1 MSVSEYF
8 QQQLSA
14 RDYVAD
20 EAQLAAVAR
29 LQRLHDELQV
39 FKGQRTGTLNRM
51 FKRPAVPK
59 GVWLHGGVG
68 RGKSFL
74 MDSFYSVVNVRR
86 KLRVHFHEFMRG
98 VHRELE
104 SVRGTSDPLDE
115 VARKVAIKYRL
126 LCFDEFHISD
136 IADAM
141 ILERLLRGLFK
152 HGVILV
158 ATSNYK
164 PDGLYPDGLHRDRV
178 LPAIGLLNEGLDVLS
193 VDAGIDYRR
202 RSLQQVQA
210 YIFPNDAEAGKR
222 LKKAFEALAEIPDE
236 DPVMKI
242 ENREIHALRRAGGVV
257 WFDFATLCGGPRS
270 QNDYLEIASQFHTV
284 ILSDIP
290 RMASSMASE
299 ARRFVWFIDVMYDQ
313 KAKVLM
319 SAACPAEELYT
330 SGAMAHEFQRTV
342 SRIVEIQS
350 KEYLEAPR
358 RVVMTS
364 LV

>member
-1 MSVSEYF
+1 
-8 QQQLSA
+8 
-14 RDYVAD
+14 
-20 EAQLAAVAR
+20 
-29 LQRLHDELQV
+29 
-39 FKGQRTGTLNRM
+39 
-51 FKRPAVPK
+51 
-59 GVWLHGGVG
+59 
-68 RGKSFL
+68 
-74 MDSFYSVVNVRR
+74 
-86 KLRVHFHEFMRG
+86 MRG

-104 SVRGTSDPLDE
+104 GLRGTSDPLDE
-115 VARKVAIKYRL
+115 VARKVAAKYRL

-193 VDAGIDYRR
+193 VDAGVDYRR
-202 RSLQQVQA
+202 RSLEQVEA
-210 YIFPNDAEAGKR
+210 YLCPNDARAQAS
-222 LKKAFEALAEIPDE
+222 LKKSFDALAEIADQ
-236 DPVMKI
+236 DPVLKI

-313 KAKVLM
+313 RVKVLM

-330 SGAMAHEFQRTV
+330 SGAMANEFHRTV

>member
-1 MSVSEYF
+1 VSVTEYF
-8 QQQLSA
+8 RQQLAA
-14 RDYVAD
+14 RQYVAD
-20 EAQLAAVAR
+20 NAQTAAVER
-29 LQRLHDELQV
+29 LQRLHDELQI
-39 FKGQRTGTLNRM
+39 FKSQRIGTINRM

-59 GVWLHGGVG
+59 GVWLYGGVG

-74 MDSFYSVVNVRR
+74 MDSFYSVINVRR

-104 SVRGTSDPLDE
+104 SLRGTSDPLDE
-115 VARKVAIKYRL
+115 VARKVAAKYRL

-193 VDAGIDYRR
+193 VDAGVDYRR
-202 RSLQQVQA
+202 RSLEQVQA
-210 YIFPNDAEAGKR
+210 YLYPNDAQAQAS
-222 LKKAFEALAEIPDE
+222 LKKSFDALAEIADE
-236 DPVMKI
+236 DPVLKI
-242 ENREIHALRRAGGVV
+242 EHREIRALRRAGGVV

-313 KAKVLM
+313 RVKVIM
-319 SAACPAEELYT
+319 SASCAAEELYT
-330 SGAMAHEFQRTV
+330 SGAMANEFHRTV